1 MNAPWKLIC
10 IVFALVL
17 FAIGTFFNPGPV
29 PAPAPGWRNWSPISA
44 GLFFYMLSILV

>member
-17 FAIGTFFNPGPV
+17 FFIGIWFNPGPG
-29 PAPAPGWRNWSPISA
+29 APAPWYTRPSLISA

>member
-17 FAIGTFFNPGPV
+17 FFIGIFFQPSS
-29 PAPAPGWRNWSPISA
+29 PAPAPWYARPSLISA